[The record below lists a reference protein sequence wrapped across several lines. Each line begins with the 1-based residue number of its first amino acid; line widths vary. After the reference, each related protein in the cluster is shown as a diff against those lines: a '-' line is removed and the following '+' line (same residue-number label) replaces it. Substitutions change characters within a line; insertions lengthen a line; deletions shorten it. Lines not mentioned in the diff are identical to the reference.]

1 MTFVIDAD
9 NNITAYTDGTAPE
22 GAELKLNE
30 LSFATEKELASLAAS
45 WSGARLIEIWNTLPG
60 VTPVKKFT
68 DRKKA
73 VGRIWKSLQSLV
85 PAESKPL
92 AGEQPVQAPESKSAR
107 KTTKKT
113 TVPAKRA
120 KSANSATAKAK
131 KATDTKAVKQPAT
144 PRDGSKKAVI
154 LDLLQQKDGATLAGI
169 MTATG
174 WQAHS
179 VRGFIS
185 GHLGTKL
192 GMKVESSKSET
203 GERTYRFVN

>member
-9 NNITAYTDGTAPE
+9 NNITAYTNATAPD

-30 LSFATEKELASLAAS
+30 QRFSTEKELGALAGV
-45 WSGARLIEIWNTLPG
+45 WPGARLSESWNTLPE

-73 VGRIWKSLQSLV
+73 VSRIWKSLQSLV
-85 PAESKPL
+85 PAPETTPVEPPATVTKKASKTMKGTSTPT
-92 AGEQPVQAPESKSAR
+92 ADKGAKDKPVQA
-107 KTTKKT
+107 T
-113 TVPAKRA
+113 RA
-120 KSANSATAKAK
+120 KKDK
-131 KATDTKAVKQPAT
+131 KAST

-154 LDLLQQKDGATLAGI
+154 LGLLQRKDGATLAEI
-169 MTATG
+169 MSATG

-192 GMKVESSKSET
+192 GLTVESTKSEA
-203 GERTYRFVN
+203 GERTYRMSK